1 MAVAAD
7 GRRQIMTTAGIAHNK
22 AVAAGSAL
30 LALAVPLLLWQAL
43 QENRAAIDAAFYLPF
58 HTLVEVFA
66 VLVATL
72 VFVTGWHVHDERRPA
87 ASVLLACAFLAVAL
101 MDFAHFMSYQ
111 GMPDFITP
119 NSPHKAIVFWLAARY
134 VAAGALLAFALMPSQ
149 PLAKSAR
156 RYFLAGFLA
165 YALLVFYVGIWQPG
179 WVPATFIPGEGLTAF
194 KLGLEGG
201 VAVLLS
207 LALIMVFRRRDEL
220 NGLSLGSLGFAL
232 ALMLASELFFMLYSH
247 VTDLA
252 NMLGHAYKVLAYL
265 FLYHAIFLDSV
276 LMPINRI
283 KQARNDVIE
292 SERRH
297 RELLETA
304 PDAILVVDA
313 AGRIQMVNERL
324 ESIFG
329 YTRWELLGQHMEI
342 LLPEGQRARHHAH
355 QGAYAAA
362 PGDRSM
368 GSGKNVAGRRKDGS
382 EVPLDIALSPFYS
395 ETGTQQVTAFIRD
408 VTEQRRMENEL
419 RHQSS
424 HDALT
429 GLPNRTLFQD
439 RLLHAMQQA
448 RRQEKLVAV
457 ILLDLDNFKAIN
469 DGWGHNY
476 GDLLLAGVASRLT
489 DSLRAG
495 DTVARLGGDEFALV
509 LTDLAQVESAA
520 QIVNKVLE
528 AFATPFRIGEYDVY
542 AGLSMGV
549 TVYPVD
555 GEDVGTLLR
564 NADVAMYRAKAEG
577 RGCARFFTRDLTS
590 IMQDTLMLQT
600 YLKRAVAADELELH
614 YQPQVDLLSGE
625 IRGVEALLRW
635 THAELG
641 SVSPA
646 RFIPVAEACGLIVPI
661 GAWVLATACRQIRA
675 WQDAGTPMRVA
686 VNLSAHQFRQHDVTQ
701 LVRDALAQSGASP
714 ALLELELTESAVME
728 EPEPA
733 ARVLAEL
740 EKLGVTIAIDDF
752 GTGYSSLAY
761 LKVFSLHKLK
771 IDRSFVIDLV
781 RDPDDAAIVRGLVG
795 LAHSLGLTVIA
806 EGVESEDQRAML
818 LRLGCDEFQGWLF
831 SKALP
836 ADACGQ
842 LLAEQMECRETA

>member
-1 MAVAAD
+1 MAS
-7 GRRQIMTTAGIAHNK
+7 AGIANK
-22 AVAAGSAL
+22 SAGWILAAGSAL
-30 LALAVPLLLWQAL
+30 LLLALPLLLWQAVPA
-43 QENRAAIDAAFYLPF
+43 NRHAIDPAFYHPF

-66 VLVATL
+66 VVVAAM

-87 ASVLLACAFLAVAL
+87 ASVMLACGFLAVAL

-111 GMPDFITP
+111 GMPDFITT

-134 VAAGALLAFALMPSQ
+134 AAAGALLGFTLMPRQ
-149 PLAKSAR
+149 PLARHTR
-156 RYFLAGFLA
+156 RRFLAGFLG
-165 YALLVFYVGIWQPG
+165 YALVLFYLGIWHPG
-179 WVPATFIPGEGLTAF
+179 WVPATFIPGEGLTTF
-194 KLGLEGG
+194 KIGMEGG
-201 VAVLLS
+201 VVVLL
-207 LALIMVFRRRDEL
+207 LIALLVVFRRRHEL
-220 NGLSLGSLGFAL
+220 NGLSLAALGFAL
-232 ALMLASELFFMLYSH
+232 ALMLASELFFMLYSRA
-247 VTDLA
+247 TDLA
-252 NMLGHAYKVLAYL
+252 NVLGHVYKVLAYL

-276 LMPINRI
+276 LTPINRI

-304 PDAILVVDA
+304 PDAILVVDE
-313 AGRIQMVNERL
+313 AGRIRMVNERL
-324 ESIFG
+324 ESLFG
-329 YTRWELLGQHMEI
+329 YTRWELLGQHMEV
-342 LLPEGQRARHHAH
+342 LLPEDQRARHLAH
-355 QGAYAAA
+355 QRGFIAA
-362 PGDRSM
+362 PSDRGM
-368 GSGKNVAGRRKDGS
+368 GSGKNVMGRRKDGS

-408 VTEQRRMENEL
+408 VTEQRGMEAEL
-419 RHQSS
+419 RHQST

-448 RRQEKLVAV
+448 RRHEKLVAV
-457 ILLDLDNFKAIN
+457 VLLDLDNFKSIN

-476 GDLLLAGVASRLT
+476 GDQLLAGVASRLSET
-489 DSLRAG
+489 LRAG

-509 LTDLAQVESAA
+509 LSDLGQVEPIG

-528 AFATPFRIGEYDVY
+528 AFAAPFRIGEYDVY

-549 TVYPVD
+549 TVFPVD
-555 GEDVGTLLR
+555 GEDVATLLR

-577 RGCARFFTRDLTS
+577 RGCARFFTRDLNS
-590 IMQDTLMLQT
+590 VMQDTLLLQT
-600 YLKRAVAADELELH
+600 YLKSAVEAGELELH
-614 YQPQVDLLSGE
+614 YQPQVELRSGA

-635 THAELG
+635 SHAELG

-646 RFIPVAEACGLIVPI
+646 RFIPVAEASGLIVPI

-675 WQDAGTPMRVA
+675 WQDAGTPVRVA
-686 VNLSAHQFRQHDVTQ
+686 VNLSAHQFRQRDLTR
-701 LVRDALAQSGASP
+701 LVRDALEQSGASP

-728 EPEPA
+728 EPEQA
-733 ARVLAEL
+733 ARVLADL

-771 IDRSFVIDLV
+771 IDRSFIQDLA

-806 EGVESEDQRAML
+806 EGVESEAQRAML
-818 LRLGCDEFQGWLF
+818 IHLECDEFQGWLH
-831 SKALP
+831 SRAQP
-836 ADACGQ
+836 AEECGR
-842 LLAEQMECRETA
+842 LLAASMASLAAA